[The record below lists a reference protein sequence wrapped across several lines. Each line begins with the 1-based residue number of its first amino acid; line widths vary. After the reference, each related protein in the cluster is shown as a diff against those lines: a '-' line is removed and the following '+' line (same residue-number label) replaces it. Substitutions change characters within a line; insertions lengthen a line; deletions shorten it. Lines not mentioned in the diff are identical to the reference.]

1 MTALERLNLAD
12 NAIEDLRPLARLT
25 RLEVLLL
32 DRNRITDVLALS
44 PMAELANLGLA
55 GSQIANLWPLEGLGQ
70 LHRLDL
76 SGNAAADPSALGRVE
91 NLRWLWLDPAPA
103 AELEAA
109 PGRSEGRGAAPLW
122 TEPGARRSGPAH
134 RALVEPDSGPRIIVV
149 EQRGGIF
156 RNPLPSDADRKFE
169 WNGGPQAY

>member
-109 PGRSEGRGAAPLW
+109 PG
-122 TEPGARRSGPAH
+122 
-134 RALVEPDSGPRIIVV
+134 PDSGPRIIVV

-156 RNPLPSDADRKFE
+156 RKMGIRLTQVTPISCGFGIFLGSVT
-169 WNGGPQAY
+169 G

>member
-1 MTALERLNLAD
+1 M
-12 NAIEDLRPLARLT
+12 
-25 RLEVLLL
+25 LLL

-109 PGRSEGRGAAPLW
+109 TPPVGRVEAPPLSI
-122 TEPGARRSGPAH
+122 EPTH
-134 RALVEPDSGPRIIVV
+134 
-149 EQRGGIF
+149 
-156 RNPLPSDADRKFE
+156 
-169 WNGGPQAY
+169 